1 MAMIDNAKNTTT
13 ATKRSSKLI
22 FGHGLDW
29 WNGATL
35 IALFFAAASAAA
47 VVLTQYAT
55 IRIQTQEANEANL
68 HIASLQKE
76 AADAHL
82 EQERL
87 KATLAWRTLTPG
99 KVSILSTIL
108 ARHPGAVNVW
118 YVIGDP
124 ESAFLAAQYC
134 RVLAEAKWRVS
145 SAAASFTGIAFGI
158 TVTDGDTADGQVLM
172 DALHKAVILVS
183 PGPLPPPVFTS
194 GENKINDSP
203 ILMIG
208 SKRPAIFP

>member
-1 MAMIDNAKNTTT
+1 MTNNTQNTTT

-68 HIASLQKE
+68 RIASLQKE
-76 AADAHL
+76 AADARL

-87 KATLAWRTLTPG
+87 KATLAWRTLVPG
-99 KVSILSTIL
+99 KVAILSTVL
-108 ARHPGAVNVW
+108 ERHPGTVNVW
-118 YVIGDP
+118 YVLGDP
-124 ESAFLAAQYC
+124 EAAF
-134 RVLAEAKWRVS
+134 
-145 SAAASFTGIAFGI
+145 
-158 TVTDGDTADGQVLM
+158 
-172 DALHKAVILVS
+172 
-183 PGPLPPPVFTS
+183 
-194 GENKINDSP
+194 
-203 ILMIG
+203 
-208 SKRPAIFP
+208 